1 MNDQLNEI
9 LNDTYDESK
18 EGTIRSMISDFYNR
32 KMASVIIL
40 VWAFGLIFIALAVF
54 SGVKFFVSE
63 QVKDLVMYAVIFLA
77 SIHFIGLM
85 KLFAWMMI
93 HRNSIK
99 REIKRLE
106 LRIAELTETVKNK

>member
-1 MNDQLNEI
+1 MNDKLTEMSNE
-9 LNDTYDESK
+9 TYDESK
-18 EGTIRSMISDFYNR
+18 EGTIRSMIGDFYNR

-40 VWAFGLIFIALAVF
+40 VWVFGLIFIVIAVL
-54 SGVKFFVSE
+54 SGVEFFVSE
-63 QVKDLVMYAVIFLA
+63 QTKDLVMYAVIFLA

-106 LRIAELTETVKNK
+106 LRIAELTEMLKSK